1 MSTHDA
7 LRDTRDEQNPKL
19 LIVDDDEG
27 ILKQLKWAFA
37 NDYEVSLASTKDEAL
52 KITAAQNPD
61 LVALDINLDP
71 DSPSSKD
78 GISIL
83 EEIKNTNPEAKVIMI
98 TGNDTKEIAL
108 EAVSKGAFDYFNKPV
123 NIDEL
128 KIIFKRALYLQRL
141 EKENKRLSEELSNK
155 SVFEELVG
163 SSSQIQSVFSL
174 IKRVAPTDATVLITG
189 ESGTGKEL
197 AAKAIHSLSNRK
209 DKPFIIVNC
218 GAIPENLLESELFG
232 HEKGAFT
239 DAHAQRKGKLE
250 AAEGGTVFLD
260 EIGEMSLSLQVKIL
274 RFLQERVIE
283 RVGSNTPIELDVR
296 VIAATNSDLTK
307 KIKDGVF
314 REDLYYRLSVIQI
327 NIPPLR
333 DREGD
338 VMLLANYFLNKYKS
352 DMVGKEIKGFNNEAK
367 KILTSYV
374 WPGNVRELENK
385 VRRAVILSNEPF
397 ITAGDLGFN
406 KKDKASFSND
416 TFSLKKARSDLEV
429 SLIKKAL
436 HKAKGNVSI
445 AARFLGITRPTL
457 YDLMKKYN
465 ISV

>member
-1 MSTHDA
+1 MDKK
-7 LRDTRDEQNPKL
+7 PKL

-27 ILKQLKWAFA
+27 ILKQLKWAFSEE
-37 NDYEVSLASTKDEAL
+37 YEVFLALTKSDAL
-52 KITAAQNPD
+52 KTVAAEGPD

-71 DSPSSKD
+71 ANPSSRD

-83 EEIKNTNPEAKVIMI
+83 EEIKSSNPEAKVIMI
-98 TGNDTKEIAL
+98 TGNDAKEIAL

-128 KIIFKRALYLQRL
+128 KVMFKRALYLQSL

-163 SSSQIQSVFSL
+163 SSSQIQDVFRL
-174 IKRVAPTDATVLITG
+174 IVRVAPTDATVLITG

-218 GAIPENLLESELFG
+218 GAIPDNLLESELFG

-239 DAHAQRKGKLE
+239 DAHARRKGKFE

-296 VIAATNSDLTK
+296 IIAATNSDLAE
-307 KIKDGVF
+307 KIKTGSF

-327 NIPPLR
+327 AVPPLR
-333 DREGD
+333 EREGD
-338 VMLLANYFLNKYKS
+338 VLLLANYFLNKYRK
-352 DMVGKEIKGFNNEAK
+352 DAAGDIKGFTKEAK
-367 KILTSYV
+367 DLLTAYN
-374 WPGNVRELENK
+374 WPGNVRELEDK
-385 VRRAVILSNEPF
+385 VRRAVILSNEPL
-397 ITAGDLGFN
+397 ITAGDLGFSRQ
-406 KKDKASFSND
+406 DKESFRNEAL
-416 TFSLKKARSDLEV
+416 SLKKARSNLETA
-429 SLIKKAL
+429 LIKKAL
-436 HKAKGNVSI
+436 HKTKGNVSI
-445 AARFLGITRPTL
+445 AAKILGITRPTL
-457 YDLMKKYN
+457 YDLMKKDK
-465 ISV
+465 ISEY